1 MEGAAELGLFLRL
14 KYLILHHNIIS
25 QFGGNIWLVG
35 QTETIKLEYL
45 MVGPLRG
52 GELTTTSCSETS
64 SAKET
69 PLARETRF
77 SLSPKLDLLSV
88 VLDCA
93 CGDFLVV
100 VLDLLSS
107 PADGLDGG
115 VFFPVES

>member
-1 MEGAAELGLFLRL
+1 M
-14 KYLILHHNIIS
+14 
-25 QFGGNIWLVG
+25 G
-35 QTETIKLEYL
+35 QIETICYWARAENVGSIVKYL

-52 GELTTTSCSETS
+52 GELTTTSCSDTS

-93 CGDFLVV
+93 GDLFVV

-107 PADGLDGG
+107 PADSLDVG
-115 VFFPVES
+115 VFLPVES